1 MCQAPVG
8 NECREGGKPSRS
20 PGRYWQS
27 QAWSLGIWQAGRQPA
42 ATLTDWQGQGGRS
55 HRCPQGA
62 HHAGEGCG
70 CGEVE
75 GKHKAEPEGWPHLF
89 APQVYTAGKGPAL
102 DSIHPPSA
110 TDLYDL
116 PPSFGLPLCEMGLR
130 QLFLPPVYEMPIS
143 GPQPQ
148 PVAQR

>member
-1 MCQAPVG
+1 MSAD
-8 NECREGGKPSRS
+8 RGGKPSRS

-27 QAWSLGIWQAGRQPA
+27 QAWSLGIWQAGRQLA
-42 ATLTDWQGQGGRS
+42 ATLTDGQGHGGRS

-75 GKHKAEPEGWPHLF
+75 GKHKAEPDSWSHLF

-102 DSIHPPSA
+102 ESIHPTSA

-130 QLFLPPVYEMPIS
+130 QLFLP
-143 GPQPQ
+143 
-148 PVAQR
+148 RL